1 MTAAALS
8 ASRRSC
14 SLGSTPPP
22 AGVVGAPAA
31 VRAGRAPPPPSWLTP
46 PAASAGS
53 GSGRSIGSVFPTA
66 HLRPGPSPLLT
77 AGRVHRCPVPA
88 KLAPE
93 SCCGASFLA
102 PDAASACRSEWQ
114 YRHPAAQHR
123 QQRPGGGATFPAHGC
138 PGRCQEAGTC
148 RFPWH
153 GTTVGSRGKDL
164 AEDRR
169 DQGVVSFI
177 GCYSTSDNR
186 YYTRWPRKWDV
197 PDRASTAR
205 NRAPKQ
211 PQARKRARFVT

>member
-22 AGVVGAPAA
+22 AGVVGATAA

-123 QQRPGGGATFPAHGC
+123 QHRPGGGATFPARM

-153 GTTVGSRGKDL
+153 GTTVGSPRERSCGGSPGL
-164 AEDRR
+164 
-169 DQGVVSFI
+169 GVVGFI
-177 GCYSTSDNR
+177 GCYATVDNR
-186 YYTRWPRKWDV
+186 WLYELAKEV
-197 PDRASTAR
+197 G
-205 NRAPKQ
+205 
-211 PQARKRARFVT
+211 RARSGVDRPESRSETATG